1 MENTSTPTH
10 CPYCALQ
17 CGMNITPLPQGGV
30 EVTERP
36 DFPVNRGALCGK
48 GRTAAQ
54 VLSPALRLTAP
65 LVREGGRLVEAS
77 WPRALDLIAE
87 RLGATRERYGP
98 DALGVFGGG
107 GLTNEKAYALGKF
120 ARVVLGTSQID
131 YNGRF
136 CMSSAAAAGTKAF
149 GLDRGLPFPLEDIP
163 KTGCVILVGSNLAE
177 TMPPSLRFFTEL
189 RENGGTLIV
198 VDPRRTRTAEQAD
211 LHLAPRPGTDLAL
224 ALGLLH
230 LVVAEGRTDEEYIRE
245 RTTGWE
251 EARAAAMAHWPEHV
265 ERITGVSVPELR
277 EAVRLFCA
285 PESAMVLTARG
296 PEQQSKGTDTVGAW
310 INLCLATG
318 RAGRPLSG
326 YGCLTGQGNGQG
338 GREHGQKADQLPGY
352 RKLDDP
358 AARAHVAGV
367 WGVDPDALPGPGRSA
382 YELLDALGTDVR
394 ALLLMGSNPVVSAPR
409 AAHVEQR
416 LRSLDFLAVA
426 DVVLSETAELA
437 DVVLPVTQWAE
448 ETGTTTSLEGR
459 VLLRRQAVAPPPGVH
474 SDLYVLHELADRLG
488 VEKGFPT
495 DPEEVFEELRRASA
509 GGPADYSGITYR
521 RLAEENGV
529 FWPCPED
536 STGAGAT
543 PDGGA
548 AAPGGAADTAEGAGT
563 AGAEDG
569 GAAAAEDRSPGG
581 TEPGTTV
588 AVAGGPEGVS
598 EGAGAGTA
606 QRASTAGTAVADGR
620 TAPDA
625 GSGMAAGTDGTAA
638 GARGGSVAG
647 AGGSLAVDGEDA
659 ALDVLPDDPASEA
672 VPGLTALAPL
682 APLPGR
688 PTAAPGTTPDAQPG
702 HPTTAPETTPDAQ
715 PGHPTARTEAASD
728 DRLVRTVPRVVGG
741 HPGTPRLFLDRFATP
756 DGRARFVPVFHRAT
770 AEEPDSEY
778 PLLLTT
784 GRVVSQ
790 YQSGAQTRRVAELNA
805 AAPGPFVE
813 LHPRLA
819 ARLGAADGDPVAV
832 VSRRGRAVA
841 PARITPAIRPDT
853 VFMPFH
859 WPGEGRAN
867 TLTNPALDPTS
878 RMPEF
883 KSCAVRVEVL
893 GPGE

>member
-1 MENTSTPTH
+1 MNSTSTPTH

-17 CGMNITPLPQGGV
+17 CGMNLSPTPDGGV
-30 EVTERP
+30 EVLERA

-48 GRTAAQ
+48 GRTAPA
-54 VLSPALRLTAP
+54 VLSSRVRLTSP
-65 LVREGGRLVEAS
+65 LVREGGALVPATWDE
-77 WPRALDLIAE
+77 ALDRIAGA
-87 RLGATRERYGP
+87 LGRIRAEHGA

-107 GLTNEKAYALGKF
+107 GLTNEKAYTLGKF
-120 ARVVLGTSQID
+120 ARVALGTSQID

-163 KTGCVILVGSNLAE
+163 RSGCVILVGSNLAE
-177 TMPPSLRFFTEL
+177 TMPPSLRFLTEL
-189 RENGGTLIV
+189 KENGGTLIV
-198 VDPRRTRTAEQAD
+198 VDPRRTKTAEQAD

-230 LVVAEGRTDEEYIRE
+230 LVVAEGRTDEAYIAE

-251 EARAAAMAHWPEHV
+251 DARAAAMAHWPEYV
-265 ERITGVSVPELR
+265 ERITGVSVPQLR
-277 EAVRLFCA
+277 EAVRMFCE
-285 PESAMVLTARG
+285 PETAMVLTARG

-318 RAGRPLSG
+318 RAGRPYSG

-358 AARAHVAGV
+358 AARRHVAEV
-367 WGVDPDALPGPGRSA
+367 WGVDPDSLPGPGRSA
-382 YELLDALGTDVR
+382 YELLDALGTDIR

-409 AAHVEQR
+409 AAHIEER
-416 LRSLDFLAVA
+416 ITSLDFLAVC

-448 ETGTTTSLEGR
+448 ETGTTTNLEGR
-459 VLLRRQAVAPPPGVH
+459 VLLRRQAITPPEGIR
-474 SDLYVLHELADRLG
+474 SDLEVMHELAARLG

-529 FWPCPED
+529 FWPCPAPPSVDTRSVDPQSVDPQSPDRVIVAD
-536 STGAGAT
+536 SGDASPAVT
-543 PDGGA
+543 PDGPAREAGVREAEVRGA
-548 AAPGGAADTAEGAGT
+548 HPG
-563 AGAEDG
+563 
-569 GAAAAEDRSPGG
+569 SP
-581 TEPGTTV
+581 
-588 AVAGGPEGVS
+588 
-598 EGAGAGTA
+598 
-606 QRASTAGTAVADGR
+606 
-620 TAPDA
+620 
-625 GSGMAAGTDGTAA
+625 
-638 GARGGSVAG
+638 
-647 AGGSLAVDGEDA
+647 
-659 ALDVLPDDPASEA
+659 
-672 VPGLTALAPL
+672 
-682 APLPGR
+682 
-688 PTAAPGTTPDAQPG
+688 
-702 HPTTAPETTPDAQ
+702 
-715 PGHPTARTEAASD
+715 
-728 DRLVRTVPRVVGG
+728 

-756 DGRARFVPVFHRAT
+756 DGRARFVPVAHRAA
-770 AEEPDSEY
+770 AEEPDDEY
-778 PLLLTT
+778 PVLLTT
-784 GRVVSQ
+784 GRVVAQ
-790 YQSGAQTRRVAELNA
+790 YQSGAQTRRVDELNA

-819 ARLGAADGDPVAV
+819 ARLGAAEGDPVAV

-841 PARITPAIRPDT
+841 PARITRAIRPDT

-883 KSCAVRVEVL
+883 KACAVRLEAV
-893 GPGE
+893 PPAKAARD

>member
-1 MENTSTPTH
+1 MESTSTPTH

-17 CGMNITPLPQGGV
+17 CGMTVTPLPQGGV
-30 EVTERP
+30 EVSERA

-54 VLSPALRLTAP
+54 VLSPAVRLTAP
-65 LVREGGRLVEAS
+65 LVRSGGRLVEAS
-77 WPRALDLIAE
+77 WAEALDRIAE
-87 RLGATRERYGP
+87 RLGSTREEYGA

-120 ARVVLGTSQID
+120 ARVALGTSQID

-136 CMSSAAAAGTKAF
+136 CMSSAAAAGMKAF

-163 KTGCVILVGSNLAE
+163 RTGCVILVGSNLAE
-177 TMPPSLRFFTEL
+177 TMPPSLRFFSEL

-230 LVVAEGRTDEEYIRE
+230 LVIAEGRTDEAYIQE

-251 EARAAAMAHWPEHV
+251 EARAAAMAHWPEYV
-265 ERITGVSVPELR
+265 ERITGVPVPQLR
-277 EAVRLFCA
+277 ETVRLFCE

-358 AARAHVAGV
+358 AARRHVAGV
-367 WGVDPDALPGPGRSA
+367 WGVDPDSLPGPGRSA
-382 YELLDALGTDVR
+382 YELLDALGSDIR

-409 AAHVEQR
+409 AAHIEER

-459 VLLRRQAVAPPPGVH
+459 VLLRRQAVTPPPGVR
-474 SDLYVLHELADRLG
+474 SDLYVLHELAARLG

-495 DPEEVFEELRRASA
+495 DPEEVFGELRRASA

-521 RLAEENGV
+521 RLVEEDGV

-536 STGAGAT
+536 
-543 PDGGA
+543 PRR
-548 AAPGGAADTAEGAGT
+548 P
-563 AGAEDG
+563 
-569 GAAAAEDRSPGG
+569 
-581 TEPGTTV
+581 
-588 AVAGGPEGVS
+588 
-598 EGAGAGTA
+598 
-606 QRASTAGTAVADGR
+606 AGTAV
-620 TAPDA
+620 
-625 GSGMAAGTDGTAA
+625 
-638 GARGGSVAG
+638 
-647 AGGSLAVDGEDA
+647 
-659 ALDVLPDDPASEA
+659 
-672 VPGLTALAPL
+672 
-682 APLPGR
+682 
-688 PTAAPGTTPDAQPG
+688 
-702 HPTTAPETTPDAQ
+702 
-715 PGHPTARTEAASD
+715 
-728 DRLVRTVPRVVGG
+728 
-741 HPGTPRLFLDRFATP
+741 HPGTPRLFLDRFATA
-756 DGRARFVPVFHRAT
+756 DGRARFVAVTHRAT
-770 AEEPDSEY
+770 AEEPDADY

-790 YQSGAQTRRVAELNA
+790 YQSGAQTRRVAELNT

-819 ARLGAADGDPVAV
+819 ARLGAADGDRLAV

-841 PARITPAIRPDT
+841 PARITGTIRPDT

-893 GPGE
+893 GPEE

>member
-1 MENTSTPTH
+1 MDTAATPTH

-17 CGMNITPLPQGGV
+17 CGMNVTPLPQGGV

-48 GRTAAQ
+48 GRTAAE
-54 VLSPALRLTAP
+54 VLSPAVRLTSP
-65 LVREGGRLVEAS
+65 LVRSGGRLVPAS
-77 WPRALDLIAE
+77 WEEALDRVAGA
-87 RLGATRERYGP
+87 LGSVRERHGA

-136 CMSSAAAAGTKAF
+136 CMSSAAAAGTRAF
-149 GLDRGLPFPLEDIP
+149 GLDRGLPFPLEDVP
-163 KTGCVILVGSNLAE
+163 RTGCVILVGSNLAE
-177 TMPPSLRFFTEL
+177 TMPPSLRFFHEL

-230 LVVAEGRTDEEYIRE
+230 LVVAEGRTDEEFIRE
-245 RTTGWE
+245 RTVGWA
-251 EARAAAMAHWPEHV
+251 EARAAAMGHWPEYV
-265 ERITGVSVPELR
+265 ERITGVSVPQLR

-358 AARAHVAGV
+358 AARRHVAEV

-382 YELLDALGTDVR
+382 YELLDALGGDVR

-409 AAHVEQR
+409 AGHVEER
-416 LRSLDFLAVA
+416 LRSLDFLAVC
-426 DVVLSETAELA
+426 DVVRSETAELA

-459 VLLRRQAVAPPPGVH
+459 VLLRRRAVAAPPDVR
-474 SDLYVLHELADRLG
+474 SDLEVLHALAARLG
-488 VEKGFPT
+488 VEKGFPA

-521 RLAEENGV
+521 RLTEENGL
-529 FWPCPED
+529 FWPCP
-536 STGAGAT
+536 
-543 PDGGA
+543 
-548 AAPGGAADTAEGAGT
+548 
-563 AGAEDG
+563 
-569 GAAAAEDRSPGG
+569 
-581 TEPGTTV
+581 
-588 AVAGGPEGVS
+588 
-598 EGAGAGTA
+598 
-606 QRASTAGTAVADGR
+606 
-620 TAPDA
+620 
-625 GSGMAAGTDGTAA
+625 
-638 GARGGSVAG
+638 
-647 AGGSLAVDGEDA
+647 
-659 ALDVLPDDPASEA
+659 ALP
-672 VPGLTALAPL
+672 
-682 APLPGR
+682 
-688 PTAAPGTTPDAQPG
+688 
-702 HPTTAPETTPDAQ
+702 APETVCPS
-715 PGHPTARTEAASD
+715 R
-728 DRLVRTVPRVVGG
+728 VGG
-741 HPGTPRLFLDRFATP
+741 HVHAEPQAHPEPPAHPGTPRLFLDRFATE
-756 DGRARFVPVFHRAT
+756 DGRARFVAVAHRDG
-770 AEEPDSEY
+770 AEEPDAEY

-784 GRVVSQ
+784 GRVVAQ
-790 YQSGAQTRRVAELNA
+790 YQSGAQTRRVPELNA

-819 ARLGAADGDPVAV
+819 ARLGAAEGDPVAV

-841 PARITPAIRPDT
+841 PARITSGIRPDT

-867 TLTNPALDPTS
+867 TLTNPALDPVS

-883 KSCAVRVEVL
+883 KSCAVRVEAL
-893 GPGE
+893 GPGERDGRAAGPVSGG

>member
-1 MENTSTPTH
+1 MQRTGGRTAAAPVPTH

-17 CGMNITPLPQGGV
+17 CGMNLAPADGGTV
-30 EVTERP
+30 EVSERT

-48 GRTAAQ
+48 GRTAPA
-54 VLSPALRLTAP
+54 VLASGARLTSP
-65 LVREGGRLVEAS
+65 LVRSDDGALVPAGWDE
-77 WPRALDLIAE
+77 ALDRIARNLVRTRAE
-87 RLGATRERYGP
+87 YGA

-136 CMSSAAAAGTKAF
+136 CMSSAAAAGTRAF

-163 KTGCVILVGSNLAE
+163 KTGCVILVGSNPAE
-177 TMPPSLRFFTEL
+177 TMPPALRYFNEL

-230 LVVAEGRTDEEYIRE
+230 LVVAEGRVDEAYVEE
-245 RTTGWE
+245 RTAGWE
-251 EARAAAMAHWPEHV
+251 EARAAAMAHWPEYV
-265 ERITGVSVPELR
+265 ERITGVPVPELR

-285 PESAMVLTARG
+285 PDAAMVLTARG
-296 PEQQSKGTDTVGAW
+296 PEQQAKGTDTVGAW

-318 RAGRPLSG
+318 RAGRPRSG

-352 RKLDDP
+352 RKLTDP
-358 AARAHVAGV
+358 AARRHVAGV
-367 WGVDPDALPGPGRSA
+367 WGVDPDSLPGPGRSA

-394 ALLLMGSNPVVSAPR
+394 SLLVMGSNPVVSAPR
-409 AAHVEQR
+409 AAHVEGR
-416 LRSLDFLAVA
+416 LRSLDFLAVC

-459 VLLRRQAVAPPPGVH
+459 VLLRRRAITPPDGVRG
-474 SDLYVLHELADRLG
+474 DLEVLHGLAGRLG

-495 DPEEVFEELRRASA
+495 EPEEVFEELRRASA
-509 GGPADYSGITYR
+509 GGPADYSGIDYG

-529 FWPCPED
+529 FWPCP
-536 STGAGAT
+536 A
-543 PDGGA
+543 
-548 AAPGGAADTAEGAGT
+548 
-563 AGAEDG
+563 
-569 GAAAAEDRSPGG
+569 
-581 TEPGTTV
+581 
-588 AVAGGPEGVS
+588 
-598 EGAGAGTA
+598 AGAG
-606 QRASTAGTAVADGR
+606 DG
-620 TAPDA
+620 P
-625 GSGMAAGTDGTAA
+625 
-638 GARGGSVAG
+638 
-647 AGGSLAVDGEDA
+647 
-659 ALDVLPDDPASEA
+659 
-672 VPGLTALAPL
+672 VP
-682 APLPGR
+682 
-688 PTAAPGTTPDAQPG
+688 
-702 HPTTAPETTPDAQ
+702 
-715 PGHPTARTEAASD
+715 
-728 DRLVRTVPRVVGG
+728 
-741 HPGTPRLFLDRFATP
+741 HPGTPRLFLDRFATA
-756 DGRARFVPVFHRAT
+756 DGRARFVPVAHRPS
-770 AEEPDSEY
+770 AEEPDAEY
-778 PLLLTT
+778 PVLLTT
-784 GRVVSQ
+784 GRVVAQ

-819 ARLGAADGDPVAV
+819 ARLGAAEGDPLAV

-841 PARITPAIRPDT
+841 PARITTGIRPDT

-883 KSCAVRVEVL
+883 KVCAVRVETV
-893 GPGE
+893 PR